1 MSGIQNIRNSLS
13 GNITKVIVISI
24 IITFIG
30 SVGWAGF
37 FSQGTT
43 GTVAKVGSQEISNV
57 DLSFEISNQQFAFE
71 QRFPG
76 QEIDDETLFN
86 ISKDILIGKFSV
98 LDFLNSS
105 EMILSDDFIFGQ
117 LSEED
122 QFQENGKFSK
132 NRFDSSARSN
142 GFIPSDYLQRIR
154 EDLIIG
160 LWRQSLANSTFLSD
174 YEISKSLS
182 LVEQERSISFVRF
195 PIENIKKSVN
205 FEENDLIEFY
215 ENNKESYIDPQ
226 KVKTSFISLNTN
238 GLSNVSDIT
247 DAEIKSEYDIYLQE
261 FDYSIRKSVSHIM
274 INISDDKSKEIA
286 KAELLK
292 AQTRI
297 QNGENFKDIVLE
309 LSEDDGTKN
318 SGGSL
323 GFTDGTLLPPEFE
336 EALLKMEEGDI
347 YGPIELASSLHLIKL
362 DENIEPSPVSYEER
376 ADEILEEL
384 KIQRAEEKYFSLL
397 DLASELVYQS
407 SSLADISEQISISIE
422 ESQHF
427 SRQEIP
433 EKLKYTEVEKFLFE
447 EYESTGYV
455 ELIETSDSSAVIV
468 EVSDMIEASQ
478 LSFESVK
485 SKIKEAYIQS
495 EASKKSSSL
504 SENLI
509 AELKK
514 GKTFEM
520 VSNENNTTVE
530 SYQAL
535 KRDSSLLPASAVDKI
550 FSLSRS
556 KTGNDYGSSFAQN
569 GDLLV
574 YRLDDVT
581 DSSNVLDE
589 TRINQIT
596 DFLNQ
601 QKATSEIG
609 ELQLSLR
616 NNAVIQGI

>member
-13 GNITKVIVISI
+13 GNITKVIVVSI

-37 FSQGTT
+37 FSQGTAD
-43 GTVAKVGSQEISNV
+43 TVARVGSQEISNV
-57 DLSFEISNQQFAFE
+57 DLSFEIGNQQFAFE

-154 EDLIIG
+154 EDFLIG

-195 PIENIKKSVN
+195 PVEDIKKSVN

-238 GLSNVSDIT
+238 KLSNVSDIT
-247 DAEIKSEYDIYLQE
+247 DEEIKSEYDIYLEE

-274 INISDDKSKEIA
+274 INISEDKSKEVA

-336 EALLKMEEGDI
+336 EALLNMDEGDI

-407 SSLADISEQISISIE
+407 SSLANISEQISISIE

-433 EKLKYTEVEKFLFE
+433 EKLKYLEVEKFLFE

-514 GKTFEM
+514 GKTLEM

-556 KTGNDYGSSFAQN
+556 KTGNDFGSSFAQN